1 MTQQPCPYPKDRLD
15 PARTTGLVLCGMG
28 GPDGPEAVEPFLLNL
43 FGDPMIF
50 PLRKPFGPLL
60 GRLIAKVRTP
70 NVRKRYLAISPDG
83 CTPQLGTTL
92 RQAEDLARRLGERG
106 LPTLPG
112 MAMRYWHPYPE
123 ATFTDLEAK
132 GAQQYLVLPTYP
144 QYSCA
149 TNGATL
155 GFVLEGLA
163 RIAPDRPVHVVPEWH
178 LQPGF
183 IAALAAPVIA
193 TLTAWAEAG
202 ADPEACALVYVA
214 HSLPQKMIDGGD
226 PYLVQT
232 TATVA
237 AVHAQATGRLAALGY
252 GDWLARLPGGD
263 LPLLAFQSRVGPIKW
278 LGPEIVAEV
287 KRLAAAGCRQ
297 LHVQPVSFTCEHIE
311 TLMELD
317 VELREDAEKAGIEHY
332 QRGAALN
339 LDETWLRSMAAELA
353 DRAFGQE
360 VAAHG

>member
-1 MTQQPCPYPKDRLD
+1 MQQQPCPYPKDRLD
-15 PARTTGLVLCGMG
+15 PALTTGLVLCGMG
-28 GPDGPEAVEPFLLNL
+28 GPDGPEAVEPFLQNL

-50 PLRKPFGPLL
+50 PVPRPFGPLL

-70 NVRKRYLAISPDG
+70 GVRKRYLAISPDG

-92 RQAEDLARRLGERG
+92 RQAEDLARRLGALG
-106 LPTLPG
+106 LPTVPG

-123 ATFTDLEAK
+123 VTFTDLENK

-155 GFVLEGLA
+155 GFVLDGLQK
-163 RIAPDRPVHVVPEWH
+163 IAPGKPVHVVPEWH
-178 LQPGF
+178 LQSGF
-183 IAALAAPVIA
+183 LAALAAPVIA
-193 TLTAWAEAG
+193 TLENWAAAG
-202 ADPEACALVYVA
+202 DDPAACALVYVA

-226 PYLVQT
+226 PYLDQT
-232 TATVA
+232 NATVD
-237 AVHAQATGRLAALGY
+237 AVHALVRERLAAVGH
-252 GDWLARLPGGD
+252 GEWLRRLPGGD
-263 LPLLAFQSRVGPIKW
+263 RPLLAFQSRVGPIKW
-278 LGPEIVAEV
+278 LGPEITAEV
-287 KRLAAAGCRQ
+287 ERLAAAGCRS

-317 VELREDAEKAGIEHY
+317 VELREDAEKAGIARY

-339 LDETWLRSMAAELA
+339 LDETWLRSMAQELA

-360 VAAHG
+360 ESAHG